1 MGGHVIIDMGLGDVG
16 DDDIVAIITATGA
29 GGHGGGCC
37 CHHQVT
43 WGMMLGFGGHGGVL
57 SLPLLGNA
65 GAGDL
70 GGCIILMVIAV
81 CHRWMMLGAGWA
93 CWH

>member
-1 MGGHVIIDMGLGDVG
+1 MGGHVIVDTGLGDVG

-29 GGHGGGCC
+29 GGHGGGCRC
-37 CHHQVT
+37 RQAT
-43 WGMMLGFGGHGGVL
+43 WGTMLGFGGHGGMS
-57 SLPLLGNA
+57 SLLLLGDA

-70 GGCIILMVIAV
+70 GGCIILVVIAI
-81 CHRWMMLGAGWA
+81 CRCWMTLGAGWA